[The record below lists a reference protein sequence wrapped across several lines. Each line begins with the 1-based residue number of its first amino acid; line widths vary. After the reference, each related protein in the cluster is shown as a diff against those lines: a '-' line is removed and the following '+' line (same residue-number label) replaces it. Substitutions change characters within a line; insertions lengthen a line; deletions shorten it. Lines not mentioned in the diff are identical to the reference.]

1 MSGTIQ
7 GVDAIFFSV
16 RDVPKAFAFY
26 KALLDIRDTSFEN
39 EHGAEWILPDGTAFG
54 VGKLSTM
61 EHKTSGSVLF
71 TVDDVE
77 SIAPRVPGLG
87 GKLIDGIRT
96 FPHCKAQWCEDL
108 DGNSF
113 VLHQRLN

>member
-1 MSGTIQ
+1 MSIKAI

-16 RDVPKAFAFY
+16 TDLPKSLAFY
-26 KALLDIRDTSFEN
+26 RELLDIRDTSFEG

-54 VGKLSTM
+54 IGRYS
-61 EHKTSGSVLF
+61 SGEYKPSGCVLF

-77 SIAPRVPGLG
+77 AIAPRVAELG

-96 FPHCKAQWCEDL
+96 FAHCKAQWCEDF

-113 VLHQRLN
+113 VLHQRI